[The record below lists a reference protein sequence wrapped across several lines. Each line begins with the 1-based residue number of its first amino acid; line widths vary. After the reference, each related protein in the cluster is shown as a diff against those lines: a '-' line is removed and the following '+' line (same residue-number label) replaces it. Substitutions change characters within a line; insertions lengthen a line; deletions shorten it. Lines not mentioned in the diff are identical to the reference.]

1 MKFGVGGQPLS
12 HTLDQH
18 APNLGGQAKSSNQVR
33 TGAAR

>member
-18 APNLGGQAKSSNQVR
+18 APNLGGQAR
-33 TGAAR
+33 EFEPG